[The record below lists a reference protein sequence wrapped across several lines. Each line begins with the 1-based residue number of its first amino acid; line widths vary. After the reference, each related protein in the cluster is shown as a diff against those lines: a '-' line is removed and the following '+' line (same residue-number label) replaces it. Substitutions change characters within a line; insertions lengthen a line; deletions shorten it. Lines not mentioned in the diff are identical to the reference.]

1 VRAGLLVLV
10 AVLALAGCSSE
21 TAGEPTKVGLPSV
34 GPVDL
39 VVPIEM
45 CPVVGQST
53 STSATPSATPSAPP
67 SQTQL
72 PDPSGEL
79 LTLSPPV
86 MTIERLDGAAMV
98 FDNTAWA
105 LSIDLTDKDTATF
118 ASWTAD
124 HIGERLAMV
133 IDGEVVVAPMIQ
145 DAITGGSLQIS
156 GDYTRDD
163 IQKLLDKITGR

>member
-1 VRAGLLVLV
+1 MRAGLLVLV

-21 TAGEPTKVGLPSV
+21 TTGEPTKVGLPSV

-45 CPVVGQST
+45 CPVVGQSS
-53 STSATPSATPSAPP
+53 STSATPSTPP

-72 PDPSGEL
+72 PDPSSDEL

-86 MTIERLDGAAMV
+86 MTIERLDRAAVV
-98 FDNTAWA
+98 FDNSAWA
-105 LSIDLTDKDTATF
+105 LTIDLTDKDSATF

-133 IDGEVVVAPMIQ
+133 IDGEVVVAPEIQ
-145 DAITGGSLQIS
+145 GAITGGSMQIS

-163 IQKLLDKITGR
+163 IEKLLDKITGR

>member
-1 VRAGLLVLV
+1 VRVAWLVLV
-10 AVLALAGCSSE
+10 AVLALAGCTSE
-21 TAGEPTKVGLPSV
+21 TAGEPTQVGLPAV

-45 CPVVGQST
+45 RPVVGQSA
-53 STSATPSATPSAPP
+53 STSATPSASP

-72 PDPSGEL
+72 PDPTGEL

-86 MTIERLDGAAMV
+86 MTIERLDRAAIV
-98 FDNTAWA
+98 FDNSAWA
-105 LSIDLTDKDTATF
+105 LTIDLTDKDAATF

-133 IDGEVVVAPMIQ
+133 IDDEVVVAPEIQ
-145 DAITGGSLQIS
+145 GAITGGSMQIS

-163 IQKLLDKITGR
+163 IEKLLDKITGR